1 MITDPSGIFTESI
14 KAPNTS
20 IIPLVLFVR
29 EGSLKK
35 TISTNSININFGVD
49 NLLYFEPL
57 LLNIPSIRESVDF
70 ENRNFKI
77 GNISLSISNSAHKNN
92 DRFSDSLPDI
102 INSTCI
108 IYWKVPR
115 AKTLFDCL
123 SVYTG
128 KVKRMTHDDT
138 KVTLQIEDQ
147 TQENLHKD
155 LPIEFVSSDLE
166 ILDKYK
172 NKPIPFVY
180 GENINHKIVMQPK
193 NNDTDDLEVL
203 ADNNE
208 DIHSYI
214 TDKPLKLVYDNTVMN
229 LTKNINLEFYED
241 DELFEYSDSQQYFIE
256 DNKSITLVRNIL
268 LDAYTAEENEPLKFF
283 NTISNDQAEVIY
295 EPKQNI
301 FLNKEEFENINGI
314 YYDGQFRNINLKYN
328 NSSQEFIN
336 KNILLDNIIDNNYA
350 NITTIGQDLP
360 INICKITKS
369 YNSLYNR
376 FDINTALIVT
386 TYSHVDESKFL
397 FKKNYYNYSVVLK
410 SINHIYENPNGSADH
425 PIIVFARAIFI
436 EDGILGF
443 PFADFYNLETDNNL
457 IYNAE
462 AEQGTNHKI
471 TKTEFIVVPENL
483 NPQNQ
488 SYMEVDLEYNLYNT
502 RISSIGLLND
512 IFKNE
517 FCVDIKGRKGIE
529 NQDYDYSLIR
539 NKNITVK
546 TALFYKGMPDVS
558 ILFFYKDMINIP
570 KLINVGD
577 IINVFTEDN
586 ELYFKATII
595 EIINDHQTF
604 AFDDIHTDVKLGNI
618 TVNGEV
624 YTDLEIQENLETQ
637 DVFVKIE
644 QPYIELPCDIM
655 RHLLINDIGFNGAIQ
670 QDDLEVARNEH
681 NGFYFSISQT
691 EKINSKELFEN
702 IAKQSKFFPKFR
714 NDGSFGFN
722 TIKDIYTKDDA
733 ELIEIRDIINYKF
746 DRTKIDDLKTK
757 VKVIYGKDNITDEY
771 LKSTPYLE
779 ASNYFQGY
787 VNSYYGLEDDHRT
800 STLDFEAEYIQ
811 HEQTALLL
819 RNFLMAW
826 YANQHN
832 IVSVDL
838 PLKYMKYEIGDVVQ
852 FDSLINNLK
861 LYGEDYTEIVLRNG
875 QDIYPYFMIME
886 TNKNI
891 DKISLKLV
899 QLHKNI
905 VPEEQPQD
913 DGINRSIKPPKGGF
927 IAEQVE
933 NALNRNP
940 SLANIQ
946 ELTNE
951 R

>member
-29 EGSLKK
+29 QGSLKK
-35 TISTNSININFGVD
+35 TISTNSINIIIEGFGD
-49 NLLYFEPL
+49 ITYFEPL

-102 INSTCI
+102 INSTCV

-115 AKTLFDCL
+115 AKTLGDCL

-155 LPIEFVSSDLE
+155 LPIEFVSTDLE

-180 GENINHKIVMQPK
+180 GQNKKHKSIIRPK
-193 NNDTDDLEVL
+193 NDGTDDLEVVSDTFDDL
-203 ADNNE
+203 EGFYYIDFLNGTYDLPLKVQNSNKEFAIRQTTEFGAEYGNGSQYSVDDNNIITLKRIFLTTDENLEEAGNSIADNRAYCHYINRPDISIDNITNQNRFYRYFVNGNQSGTTMNQVRNNHFSLIDKSNLFDNNLYNSTKIDSVTDDLVTITKQGGFGPNNDLFRTSYIHLKLKYDLLHLEDFDMGSDANLHFAFSLKNITSSINGRIRLLILRKQETIEEGATLGWQDDVQIENPIIQDDHLWDFVTNSSSVQTLFYNKRNDSLNLYIIPE
-208 DIHSYI
+208 DIIES
-214 TDKPLKLVYDNTVMN
+214 DNTEHNVTMDVQLNSFDIQNYGYINN
-229 LTKNINLEFYED
+229 LFDKDI
-241 DELFEYSDSQQYFIE
+241 
-256 DNKSITLVRNIL
+256 
-268 LDAYTAEENEPLKFF
+268 YTTIRGRKGLQDQDYIF
-283 NTISNDQAEVIY
+283 NTIRKTIIGN
-295 EPKQNI
+295 
-301 FLNKEEFENINGI
+301 FE
-314 YYDGQFRNINLKYN
+314 L
-328 NSSQEFIN
+328 
-336 KNILLDNIIDNNYA
+336 
-350 NITTIGQDLP
+350 
-360 INICKITKS
+360 
-369 YNSLYNR
+369 
-376 FDINTALIVT
+376 V
-386 TYSHVDESKFL
+386 
-397 FKKNYYNYSVVLK
+397 
-410 SINHIYENPNGSADH
+410 YEN
-425 PIIVFARAIFI
+425 
-436 EDGILGF
+436 
-443 PFADFYNLETDNNL
+443 
-457 IYNAE
+457 
-462 AEQGTNHKI
+462 
-471 TKTEFIVVPENL
+471 
-483 NPQNQ
+483 
-488 SYMEVDLEYNLYNT
+488 
-502 RISSIGLLND
+502 
-512 IFKNE
+512 
-517 FCVDIKGRKGIE
+517 
-529 NQDYDYSLIR
+529 
-539 NKNITVK
+539 
-546 TALFYKGMPDVS
+546 
-558 ILFFYKDMINIP
+558 
-570 KLINVGD
+570 
-577 IINVFTEDN
+577 N
-586 ELYFKATII
+586 ELYLLKKRIDLPSLANLNEVSYNNDNIYEVSTEDGEILFTSQIEEWDRLWSNDFDYMRIVLTNQEFNQSLDNVIFKQL
-595 EIINDHQTF
+595 H
-604 AFDDIHTDVKLGNI
+604 
-618 TVNGEV
+618 
-624 YTDLEIQENLETQ
+624 
-637 DVFVKIE
+637 
-644 QPYIELPCDIM
+644 PYIECPSDIM

-670 QDDLEVARNEH
+670 QDELEIARNEH

-691 EKINSKELFEN
+691 KKINSKKLFEN

-779 ASNYFQGY
+779 ASNYFEGY
-787 VNSYYGLEDDHRT
+787 ENSYYGLEDDHRT
-800 STLDFEAEYIQ
+800 STLDFEAEYVQ

-861 LYGEDYTEIVLRNG
+861 LYGEDYTEIVSRNG

-886 TNKNI
+886 TNKSI
-891 DKISLKLV
+891 DKISFKLV

-913 DGINRSIKPPKGGF
+913 DEINRSIKPPKGGF

-933 NALNRNP
+933 NALNKNP

>member
-20 IIPLVLFVR
+20 IIPLVVFVR

-35 TISTNSININFGVD
+35 TISTNSVNIDFGED
-49 NLLYFEPL
+49 ILLYFEPL

-102 INSTCI
+102 INSTCM

-155 LPIEFVSSDLE
+155 LPIETVSTDLE

-180 GENINHKIVMQPK
+180 GENKKHKSIIRPK
-193 NNDTDDLEVL
+193 NDGTNEFEVIPDSLLDLEGYDSRHPLKILFENKYFHIPMNLNKYSNDFDDNRQYIVE
-203 ADNNE
+203 DNNSFTLKRVFDSE
-208 DIHSYI
+208 DEPLNTVGKDEIEAYLI
-214 TDKPLKLVYDNTVMN
+214 DKPTVTINDNIYTNVERYYMNESAFPTDIEVHNFNHQDQELNVENLINNDYFDFAKVKTVGYEDN
-229 LTKNINLEFYED
+229 CNIYKNGGQGGLNNNFNARKIQINFNYNPLLNSNDFENKKSNALISFVLNKIESNFTDGSELTPNVRVQIFITNTNGDLEPSGNGYLNYWNYNDAEYFYTKNEDYKNSTEQTAGISRISVHIIPSNVNPEDENGFNNVTLNAKFYS
-241 DELFEYSDSQQYFIE
+241 F
-256 DNKSITLVRNIL
+256 
-268 LDAYTAEENEPLKFF
+268 DAYSYGK
-283 NTISNDQAEVIY
+283 I
-295 EPKQNI
+295 KNI
-301 FLNKEEFENINGI
+301 
-314 YYDGQFRNINLKYN
+314 YN
-328 NSSQEFIN
+328 NN
-336 KNILLDNIIDNNYA
+336 
-350 NITTIGQDLP
+350 
-360 INICKITKS
+360 
-369 YNSLYNR
+369 
-376 FDINTALIVT
+376 
-386 TYSHVDESKFL
+386 
-397 FKKNYYNYSVVLK
+397 
-410 SINHIYENPNGSADH
+410 
-425 PIIVFARAIFI
+425 
-436 EDGILGF
+436 
-443 PFADFYNLETDNNL
+443 FY
-457 IYNAE
+457 
-462 AEQGTNHKI
+462 
-471 TKTEFIVVPENL
+471 
-483 NPQNQ
+483 
-488 SYMEVDLEYNLYNT
+488 
-502 RISSIGLLND
+502 
-512 IFKNE
+512 
-517 FCVDIKGRKGIE
+517 VDIKGRKGQKNVDYLYE
-529 NQDYDYSLIR
+529 NIR
-539 NKNITVK
+539 RTTFNH
-546 TALFYKGMPDVS
+546 G
-558 ILFFYKDMINIP
+558 
-570 KLINVGD
+570 
-577 IINVFTEDN
+577 IINGSIFDQLYVFETFKKDNPLMLNMLKNYNGYKYVEIYSEDDVFIGEGRIFVIEELPTKYVFTIDGFTYTQN
-586 ELYFKATII
+586 L
-595 EIINDHQTF
+595 N
-604 AFDDIHTDVKLGNI
+604 NI
-618 TVNGEV
+618 
-624 YTDLEIQENLETQ
+624 
-637 DVFVKIE
+637 KIKI
-644 QPYIELPCDIM
+644 PHSHIELPCDIM
-655 RHLLINDIGFNGAIQ
+655 RHLLINDIGFNGTIR
-670 QDDLEVARNEH
+670 QDELEIARNEH

-733 ELIEIRDIINYKF
+733 ESIEIKDIINYKF

-757 VKVIYGKDNITDEY
+757 IKVIYGKDNITNEY

-779 ASNYFQGY
+779 ASNYFEGY
-787 VNSYYGLEDDHRT
+787 ENSYYGLQNDHIK

-819 RNFLMAW
+819 RNFLIAW

-861 LYGEDYTEIVLRNG
+861 LYGEDYTEIVSRNG

-886 TNKNI
+886 TNKSI
-891 DKISLKLV
+891 DKISFKLV

-905 VPEEQPQD
+905 VPEEQLQD
-913 DGINRSIKPPKGGF
+913 DEVNRSIKPPKGGF

-933 NALNRNP
+933 NALNKNP

-946 ELTNE
+946 EITNE